1 MSKRKSR
8 SSAPNIPSET
18 LERAR
23 RQAAG
28 EDVST
33 DAPPAAPVS
42 SSGKSREQRRAEMR
56 GSTTRRGSYTMTS
69 AATGASPRP
78 YAKRKREELTA
89 EEIDERLRHPDKFV
103 SEEQL
108 RSEYSYVVRDIRS
121 MFILA
126 AGLFA
131 TLVVLGVA
139 LG

>member
-28 EDVST
+28 EDISA
-33 DAPPAAPVS
+33 DAPPAAPV

-56 GSTTRRGSYTMTS
+56 GSTARRSGVYTATA

-78 YAKRKREELTA
+78 YVKRKRDELNV
-89 EEIDERLRHPDKFV
+89 EEIDARLRNPDKFV
-103 SEEQL
+103 SEEEL
-108 RSEYSYVVRDIRS
+108 RSEYNYVVRDIRN
-121 MFILA
+121 MFVLA

-131 TLVVLGVA
+131 TLIALGIVLG
-139 LG
+139 